1 MRKGVSK
8 SSVQWRIFSVDE
20 TWVGVI
26 NPDLTKQPMKQ
37 AYLNHQH
44 YFDEEM
50 IEPLKWVDGT
60 RVNDNKRS
68 RYKYH
73 SGLYCQ
79 KFDNSDYHWGNVPD
93 GMQWHVIRNLNCDEM
108 KQVICQYDCNNIHRR
123 GCN

>member
-1 MRKGVSK
+1 M
-8 SSVQWRIFSVDE
+8 DE
-20 TWVGVI
+20 TWAGVI
-26 NPDLTKQPMKQ
+26 NPGLTELPDVGKYKTWRQP
-37 AYLNHQH
+37 H
-44 YFDEEM
+44 FDDEM
-50 IEPLKWVDGT
+50 IRPLKWVDGT
-60 RVNDNKRS
+60 PVNDNKRS

-93 GMQWHVIRNLNCDEM
+93 GMQWHLIRNLNCDEM